1 MKKNY
6 VFENG
11 EWWYVGPK
19 RKQRAA
25 THELK
30 NKTRMFVN
38 GQYIPKSHP
47 MHKPGWYKSFE
58 EAWSHQD
65 LDNANEGYVY
75 AITNPAWD
83 SWVKI
88 GMAVDAEDRLRAY
101 QTSSPHRDYSLL
113 EATKVNN
120 KRKAEALA
128 HQLCSRICEDRY
140 GEWFKM
146 PLDVAKVIIRGLQ
159 ENREEASHPSD
170 LQLPLTQPCE
180 LSP

>member
-1 MKKNY
+1 MRKNY

-19 RKQRAA
+19 KKQRAS
-25 THELK
+25 THERK
-30 NKTRMFVN
+30 NSNRMFVN
-38 GQYIPKSHP
+38 GEYVPQAHP

-58 EAWSHQD
+58 EAWSHKD

-75 AITNPAWD
+75 AITNPAWEG
-83 SWVKI
+83 WVKI
-88 GMAVDAEDRLRAY
+88 GMAVDAQDRLRAY

-113 EATKVNN
+113 EATKVTD

-128 HQLCSRICEDRY
+128 HKLCSRICKDRN
-140 GEWFKM
+140 GEWFNL
-146 PLDVAKVIIRGLQ
+146 PLDVAQVIIRGLQ
-159 ENREEASHPSD
+159 EPLEASSD
-170 LQLPLTQPCE
+170 SFDPQLPLTQPCA